1 MSQENVSTAETDE
14 LILQGYS
21 VNEIEVMKG
30 ASVGNLKGYTVEGFK
45 ELLTD
50 AELAEY
56 ENAGVLNLSQ
66 DRKKYFLDNQYKL
79 RGVE

>member
-56 ENAGVLNLSQ
+56 ESAGVLNLSQ